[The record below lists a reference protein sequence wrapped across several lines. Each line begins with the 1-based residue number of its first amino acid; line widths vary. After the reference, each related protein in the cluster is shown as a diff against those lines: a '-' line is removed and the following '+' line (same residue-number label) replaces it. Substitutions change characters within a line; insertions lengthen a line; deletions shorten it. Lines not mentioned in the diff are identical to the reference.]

1 MKNLVLFLN
10 STRNC
15 IQLWFNWL
23 INTQKYPHNEFV
35 KFDSKHLWLRQV
47 GWQFYW
53 NILYWWIYHLV
64 IDVATACF
72 FLVLFQQSKKS
83 GYFMFI
89 NTRSEDFFWYCGYA
103 SDLSSGSKVSSLQQQ
118 HFEYLK
124 NFFQNEEYRYFKTK
138 TIILVIWGQSNLKI
152 YKTETTKIFRDNM
165 HLLIASAILCLKSC
179 CYLI

>member
-1 MKNLVLFLN
+1 MNSFLQGSSAAIIINILSYYCTFRCRKDTESGLQMKNLVLFLN

-35 KFDSKHLWLRQV
+35 KFDFSKHLWLRQV

-72 FLVLFQQSKKS
+72 FFGFVSTIWKIWIFYVYKHKKRRLFLVLWLRIWFIVWFKS
-83 GYFMFI
+83 IFTPAATLWIFEKFL
-89 NTRSEDFFWYCGYA
+89 SEWR
-103 SDLSSGSKVSSLQQQ
+103 V
-118 HFEYLK
+118 
-124 NFFQNEEYRYFKTK
+124 
-138 TIILVIWGQSNLKI
+138 
-152 YKTETTKIFRDNM
+152 
-165 HLLIASAILCLKSC
+165 
-179 CYLI
+179 